1 MGEFRFLHL
10 TQGPL
15 SGSKQVWHRSFGFG
29 AIDPRLPGAFDA
41 PPDTTSGQVEVTTS
55 SPTFHRATLLSS
67 VSRGLTASLVGALL
81 IWLAAF
87 TEFADYQEV
96 KVEHQLLNPSDLDKD
111 IEVPLFT
118 FLAAILGPEEYLCLH
133 WKLCP
138 IYASMAAAPS
148 TSLSSGVPLQEFRR
162 DLPPGWAP
170 GLADYSL
177 NQYLQKLK
185 LWYRIYDGPDEAV
198 GPLVAGRLQGQA
210 QKLALNLRLIRP
222 DGNFDVG
229 DNALVRLS
237 VDQVIDPMDG
247 VTILQHAIPS
257 GVQALAHQLR
267 EAFGMSDQEHTTS
280 ALNAFFEF
288 RRGKLSLQEY
298 ASEWDLRYD
307 EAQTRAGL
315 DINPVAKTY
324 LWFRN
329 SGLPNKFIEDVKL
342 QIQGDM
348 SRFAEA
354 KRLAL
359 RLSQRGE
366 NSTFSTD
373 LYGTVDEPYED
384 YHTTDDW
391 SSWHE
396 PWQETWYADE
406 WADDDLYT
414 WYDAE
419 EGYYD
424 EEWSTYHGESPSS
437 EWYSPEE
444 YDMSAQDAYDPPP
457 QAASS
462 TDQNED
468 AYYGKGGKG
477 GSGGCH
483 VCGSKWHHAAQCPV
497 KTGSRELGKSKG
509 KGKFKSRPPWRSK
522 GKGKWSSGKGYKG
535 KKGKGKSKGYSHD
548 SQGYMVDRDAMAYF
562 RQQPGNGLRVEDPST
577 PPRPVNPSSS
587 LKMTPPDNT
596 ELLAWRGSAPL
607 EEAGHDPS
615 SGETYAEVPP
625 PKNLTFATYVN
636 NTSVEHS
643 CYHHSVKGKKR
654 RSLLIDP
661 GAAAGLVGSETL
673 RDLIESCYPEDGK
686 NMVTWSESTATITG
700 ISGCPDKALGRV
712 HLRLPFR
719 GLKAVYEADVIGN
732 EGSLCPAL
740 CGNPALCAM
749 KASLHSSWFDN
760 QDGLLVTWD
769 TQSQNTP
776 VMYAFRVL
784 LTDSGHYLLPL
795 DEDTS
800 LKSQDLQICHFI
812 KELSEVA
819 HRQWPDHAYT
829 FWQSAVRTAIP
840 EQKRSCLERTY
851 HSSPFEV
858 EPKDPRATA
867 QQTSCSTTPEAEIKN
882 HDSLTSCSTTVE
894 EKIKDQGIDTSCSA
908 SPEDEIHDH
917 SVNTSCSTSPEA
929 EIHDHS
935 MNTSCSTIPE
945 ETFNDHGKDTSC
957 STTTDV
963 FLADAL
969 IDLPLYTGDLL
980 PNYLTPEEQKKLT
993 KDYKAMPEEFYTH
1006 TNRRMV
1012 TPSSFPKWFSEAK
1025 KRKTK
1030 WHVWEWCSG
1039 SSRLSL
1045 TCCLAG
1051 LIVGFPV
1058 DFRYGWDIG
1067 NPEHQ
1072 KMLDMA
1078 LSTFEPEIL
1087 MASPRC
1093 KFWSISA
1100 SRRDRHLLLQDREAE
1115 RPALIYMQ
1123 QTMSYQVSS
1132 GRAYVLEQPW
1142 TSAMWS
1148 ESVMVRNQ
1156 DFPCWRKPRLTDQ
1169 CSFGAVD
1176 EKRIPVKKSTGLESN
1191 IKLKMA
1197 IRRCNGHH
1205 GQAHAAL
1212 QGQHNGV
1219 NRTAM
1224 AAVYPSGFCRALL
1237 QDFLKHIQPKGLLR
1251 SRHHDAWQTLR
1262 TYYKCERC
1270 GFGRAATADMQHSF
1284 IPGECRYGRI
1294 PKTSESSPSTTPSPW
1309 TEFQKAARNHKGLK
1323 EVTLTV
1329 PVGFKMSP
1337 EEVVYLKHL
1346 LCTLIE
1352 QSMVFFEE
1360 ADGKDYQ
1367 YWIDDPIL
1375 LSIIRTCLKKVMY
1388 IHGVHIALHPFVKPF
1403 PEPKLSASAA
1413 PLRLIFRGEF
1423 KNWTMHDLEDLR
1435 ELSPAQ
1441 QRAPVEEE
1449 NWMITM
1455 FGAPEA
1461 PQTGKA
1467 PKTPKTTSKTSAPST
1482 SAPMTPAPATPGVGA
1497 APGTPAP
1504 HAVQDPP
1511 HASQDPEQAGGESV
1525 HERKDDQALPDAPY
1539 EDISMELPHARTLKP
1554 LYSMKRVLQR
1564 LPDTVKTAP
1573 ATAKRLLLG
1582 LHEKLWH
1589 ATARDFASLL
1599 LKAGMP
1605 PEVIEMSAEAVASCG
1620 ICRRYSRLPARPRTK
1635 VSLAAHFGDEVEMDI
1650 FFLWD
1655 KAFCLMVDVA
1665 TRYKVA
1671 FLTPSRDAEDLLPG
1685 IYANWVRFFGPMR
1698 VLTSDQEPALM
1709 SSAVAIEC
1717 ERLGI
1722 TRNPKGTTAGE
1733 AGKQHT
1739 GTGLIERHVELIKLT
1754 MRKMKA
1760 ECERQGLK
1768 SEDNDISIEAAMS
1781 HNLCLTYGG
1790 YSPAMAVFWSPSTLS
1805 LRVRV

>member
-1148 ESVMVRNQ
+1148 ESVMVVSVLLAAFIINWLQTNADFQQ
-1156 DFPCWRKPRLTDQ
+1156 DLKEEAITTASSHRIGKLSGGTPDVRRTRGMNSSWRIIAAHVEQPDQGAYLCVKAKADPDPARGLDGDEICIDMAVQERYEPTGKDLKCQYSYRFWARFQVEGYNNHQERGLGLTVAEGRSTIFDVPSRILKVNAAVPTDSLEYFVEHFAQ
-1169 CSFGAVD
+1169 FNINGKHPQHLVILSDIKVCYHKNWNEEMDMCIACRAGSQDCMSDFLLTAYMGESSARCEKETRMDGEQGVTRMDGVQGDVDDEEENRTQVLDGEIGKTTLCVGAADRKCRGEDVAEGRRQVAARAHVAVRVRCAWARAADVPGKLEWDDLIEAFDKYEVTEDSEGNEVLEAVESWDSSEHREQTIFVELVNEKVEGEFD
-1176 EKRIPVKKSTGLESN
+1176 EEWLVWVEARVTFKNELDSKCEEMPYSKRIFQLDPP
-1191 IKLKMA
+1191 
-1197 IRRCNGHH
+1197 
-1205 GQAHAAL
+1205 GQIFYE
-1212 QGQHNGV
+1212 GME
-1219 NRTAM
+1219 R
-1224 AAVYPSGFCRALL
+1224 
-1237 QDFLKHIQPKGLLR
+1237 FL
-1251 SRHHDAWQTLR
+1251 AW
-1262 TYYKCERC
+1262 
-1270 GFGRAATADMQHSF
+1270 D
-1284 IPGECRYGRI
+1284 P
-1294 PKTSESSPSTTPSPW
+1294 TSESLQVGRSGVPLGGELPNRLLAERVQVTNGGVSVMISFPDQVNANHLVCQLFMEGLVTVGCGWWSENTTAWNGFNEAGEQVNAHSTM
-1309 TEFQKAARNHKGLK
+1309 EEDKG
-1323 EVTLTV
+1323 
-1329 PVGFKMSP
+1329 
-1337 EEVVYLKHL
+1337 
-1346 LCTLIE
+1346 
-1352 QSMVFFEE
+1352 E
-1360 ADGKDYQ
+1360 A
-1367 YWIDDPIL
+1367 L
-1375 LSIIRTCLKKVMY
+1375 
-1388 IHGVHIALHPFVKPF
+1388 
-1403 PEPKLSASAA
+1403 
-1413 PLRLIFRGEF
+1413 
-1423 KNWTMHDLEDLR
+1423 
-1435 ELSPAQ
+1435 
-1441 QRAPVEEE
+1441 
-1449 NWMITM
+1449 
-1455 FGAPEA
+1455 
-1461 PQTGKA
+1461 
-1467 PKTPKTTSKTSAPST
+1467 
-1482 SAPMTPAPATPGVGA
+1482 PGVSHRFIICRTWTLA
-1497 APGTPAP
+1497 
-1504 HAVQDPP
+1504 DFELMY
-1511 HASQDPEQAGGESV
+1511 ASFC
-1525 HERKDDQALPDAPY
+1525 RMN
-1539 EDISMELPHARTLKP
+1539 SMEMERVTESALQERDDLGYKKFWAMLPCQIN
-1554 LYSMKRVLQR
+1554 VL
-1564 LPDTVKTAP
+1564 
-1573 ATAKRLLLG
+1573 
-1582 LHEKLWH
+1582 
-1589 ATARDFASLL
+1589 F
-1599 LKAGMP
+1599 
-1605 PEVIEMSAEAVASCG
+1605 
-1620 ICRRYSRLPARPRTK
+1620 RRFVML
-1635 VSLAAHFGDEVEMDI
+1635 
-1650 FFLWD
+1650 
-1655 KAFCLMVDVA
+1655 
-1665 TRYKVA
+1665 
-1671 FLTPSRDAEDLLPG
+1671 
-1685 IYANWVRFFGPMR
+1685 
-1698 VLTSDQEPALM
+1698 
-1709 SSAVAIEC
+1709 
-1717 ERLGI
+1717 
-1722 TRNPKGTTAGE
+1722 
-1733 AGKQHT
+1733 
-1739 GTGLIERHVELIKLT
+1739 
-1754 MRKMKA
+1754 
-1760 ECERQGLK
+1760 
-1768 SEDNDISIEAAMS
+1768 
-1781 HNLCLTYGG
+1781 
-1790 YSPAMAVFWSPSTLS
+1790 
-1805 LRVRV
+1805 